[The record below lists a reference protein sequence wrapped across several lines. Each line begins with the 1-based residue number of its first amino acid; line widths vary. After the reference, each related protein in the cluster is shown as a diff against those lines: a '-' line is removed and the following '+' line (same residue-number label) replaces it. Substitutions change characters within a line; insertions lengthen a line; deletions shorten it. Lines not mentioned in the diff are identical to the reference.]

1 MQKIAGKTV
10 LAEDAMSLPTSIT
23 RGNKIAGAVNAPNMR
38 MFGRPE
44 LAMAV

>member
-1 MQKIAGKTV
+1 
-10 LAEDAMSLPTSIT
+10 MSLPTSIT
-23 RGNKIAGAVNAPNMR
+23 LGRQASKAVNAPNMK